1 MELSRTL
8 QFDVKDL
15 VSKDLRPRCFEVV
28 HPHPIR
34 YTLLASTSEEKN
46 EWCIAFERLLEELHE
61 AEAKH
66 EEAVKKISVNK
77 AHMAK
82 SLIAQSLMQH
92 ATAKAPGTTT
102 SGSLLRD
109 RMQSAKSGSSGSGA
123 VGTAG
128 SAKSRTADPSTIR
141 AYAEHM
147 AMVKMSPQERWANAK
162 QAEQDVQNWE
172 KKKKQQQLEDANHK
186 KPKEVENENKKREI
200 HQQLNNSLTR
210 SKVRDY
216 REAMA
221 QYRQSRQD
229 SNNNT

>member
-1 MELSRTL
+1 
-8 QFDVKDL
+8 
-15 VSKDLRPRCFEVV
+15 
-28 HPHPIR
+28 
-34 YTLLASTSEEKN
+34 
-46 EWCIAFERLLEELHE
+46 
-61 AEAKH
+61 
-66 EEAVKKISVNK
+66 
-77 AHMAK
+77 MAK

-172 KKKKQQQLEDANHK
+172 KKKKTKTKRKNKPQK
-186 KPKEVENENKKREI
+186 KKKNKKQKKEKKK
-200 HQQLNNSLTR
+200 L
-210 SKVRDY
+210 
-216 REAMA
+216 
-221 QYRQSRQD
+221 
-229 SNNNT
+229 

>member
-1 MELSRTL
+1 MELARTL

-15 VSKDLRPRCFEVV
+15 VSKDLRPRCFELI

-34 YTLLASTSEEKN
+34 YTLLASSPEEKN
-46 EWCIAFERLLEELHE
+46 EWCVAFERLLEELHE

-82 SLIAQSLMQH
+82 SLIAHSLMQH
-92 ATAKAPGTTT
+92 ATAKVPGTTT
-102 SGSLLRD
+102 GGSLLRD
-109 RMQSAKSGSSGSGA
+109 RMQSAKSGSSGP

-147 AMVKMSPQERWANAK
+147 AMVKMSPQERWENAK

-172 KKKKQQQLEDANHK
+172 KKKTTAKTTRRGKPPKIKRKRKQE
-186 KPKEVENENKKREI
+186 KR
-200 HQQLNNSLTR
+200 
-210 SKVRDY
+210 
-216 REAMA
+216 
-221 QYRQSRQD
+221 
-229 SNNNT
+229 NTSTT

>member
-1 MELSRTL
+1 LSDLLIRARANRKQKGSYIFIEKVNLKRMELARTL

-15 VSKDLRPRCFEVV
+15 VSKDLRPRCFEVI

-34 YTLLASTSEEKN
+34 YTLLAATIEDKN

-92 ATAKAPGTTT
+92 ATVKVPGTTS

-109 RMQSAKSGSSGSGA
+109 RMQSAKSGSGSG
-123 VGTAG
+123 GGSSAG
-128 SAKSRTADPSTIR
+128 SAGSSKSRTADPSTIR

-172 KKKKQQQLEDANHK
+172 KKKTTTN
-186 KPKEVENENKKREI
+186 R
-200 HQQLNNSLTR
+200 R
-210 SKVRDY
+210 
-216 REAMA
+216 
-221 QYRQSRQD
+221 
-229 SNNNT
+229 